1 MSVFTRVIFA
11 IGIDS
16 YDRSLRL
23 GGKKSEFSSDQLWG
37 LWLWLSFHVL
47 KGMVV
52 HHVVFVHSVF
62 VSIPDNAD
70 DVLRV

>member
-1 MSVFTRVIFA
+1 MSFLQISCEVY
-11 IGIDS
+11 GCD
-16 YDRSLRL
+16 
-23 GGKKSEFSSDQLWG
+23 
-37 LWLWLSFHVL
+37 LSFHVL

-52 HHVVFVHSVF
+52 FVHSLF